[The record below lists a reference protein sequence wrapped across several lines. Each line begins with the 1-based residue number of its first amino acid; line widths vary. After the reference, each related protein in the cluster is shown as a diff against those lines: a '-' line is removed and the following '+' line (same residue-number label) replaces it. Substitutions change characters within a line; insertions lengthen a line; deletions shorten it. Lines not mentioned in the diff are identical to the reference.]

1 LNDINNPYLRERN
14 HEPTNICASF
24 KMARQG
30 NHDGE
35 RLTRLEQGV
44 EEMVRSIWM
53 LIELVRGMQVN
64 DPTPEIQKTTHL

>member
-1 LNDINNPYLRERN
+1 
-14 HEPTNICASF
+14 
-24 KMARQG
+24 MARQD
-30 NHDGE
+30 NYDGE

>member
-1 LNDINNPYLRERN
+1 MNPPTFVLRQVVSK
-14 HEPTNICASF
+14 PSF

-64 DPTPEIQKTTHL
+64 DPTPEIQKTTYL